1 VESLVGGYDPFDPDE
16 LDMKNYRLLLDDAI
30 GSLPEFQRRI
40 VVMLRQEVPI
50 ESKDPS
56 IESISKVM
64 GKSEKTI
71 RTHRDK
77 AFASLMLRLQR
88 KGKM

>member
-1 VESLVGGYDPFDPDE
+1 
-16 LDMKNYRLLLDDAI
+16 
-30 GSLPEFQRRI
+30 
-40 VVMLRQEVPI
+40 MLRQEVPI

-56 IESISKVM
+56 IESISKVL

-77 AFASLMLRLQR
+77 AFASLKLRLQR

>member
-1 VESLVGGYDPFDPDE
+1 
-16 LDMKNYRLLLDDAI
+16 MW
-30 GSLPEFQRRI
+30 
-40 VVMLRQEVPI
+40 RQEIPI

-56 IESISKVM
+56 AISISKVLD
-64 GKSEKTI
+64 KTEKTI

-77 AFASLMLRLQR
+77 AFASVRLRLER

>member
-1 VESLVGGYDPFDPDE
+1 VESLVGNYNPFDPDE

-30 GSLPEFQRRI
+30 GSLPELQRRI

-56 IESISKVM
+56 IESISKVL

-77 AFASLMLRLQR
+77 AFASLKLRLQR